1 MKDGDTVKMDKIR
14 QCKAFVLMLVFMVVV
29 TTIYVCGSFSV
40 LSFETEQNIIT
51 DEQSSEK
58 LVSQSIYQ
66 RDQSLTLGYSGMLK
80 NICYRNTGTNMDSQ
94 LQNLLR
100 EFKLFAFAMLFG
112 IALFPEAFFYMLSS
126 AFVIPNAEQRH
137 MLEVIQDKDGKKK

>member
-40 LSFETEQNIIT
+40 LSFGTEQNIIT

-100 EFKLFAFAMLFG
+100 EFK
-112 IALFPEAFFYMLSS
+112 
-126 AFVIPNAEQRH
+126 
-137 MLEVIQDKDGKKK
+137 